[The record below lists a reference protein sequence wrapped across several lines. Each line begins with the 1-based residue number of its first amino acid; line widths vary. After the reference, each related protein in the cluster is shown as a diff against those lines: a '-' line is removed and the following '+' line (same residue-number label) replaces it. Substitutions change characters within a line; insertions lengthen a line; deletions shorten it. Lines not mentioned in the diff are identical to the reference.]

1 MRQMLSIA
9 DRGKDRVLRRRGREE
24 SRSSSQ
30 IGEKELEGGGREAMK
45 GKDIKGVLDLCIY
58 QSLSI
63 HLCHISLTIVSH
75 YQSLSLIIISHSYLM
90 HKEPWQSNRRPCF
103 PINLISINLQI
114 ELNEIESN

>member
-45 GKDIKGVLDLCIY
+45 GKDIKGVLDLCISIFIY
-58 QSLSI
+58 PSLPSLTNNCISLSI
-63 HLCHISLTIVSH
+63 SLANHYISLV
-75 YQSLSLIIISHSYLM
+75 
-90 HKEPWQSNRRPCF
+90 PNA
-103 PINLISINLQI
+103 
-114 ELNEIESN
+114 